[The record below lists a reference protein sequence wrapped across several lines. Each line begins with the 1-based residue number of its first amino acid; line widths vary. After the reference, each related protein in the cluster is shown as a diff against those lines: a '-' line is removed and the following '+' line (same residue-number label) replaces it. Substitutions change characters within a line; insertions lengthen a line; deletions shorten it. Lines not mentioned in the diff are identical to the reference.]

1 MNSSLTRRINS
12 SICSLAGYGLVARS
26 RRHIIYSLIFKVCVL
41 TAGEKAPIARSLTIM
56 MIVFFHIQDEEEAA
70 LFTSQK
76 GVITTLTKGCKSVEV
91 VRDISK
97 IPSGCGSTVLTST
110 ISLHILVRVSFFSS
124 GLVTD

>member
-1 MNSSLTRRINS
+1 M
-12 SICSLAGYGLVARS
+12 
-26 RRHIIYSLIFKVCVL
+26 
-41 TAGEKAPIARSLTIM
+41 AGEKALLTRSLTTM
-56 MIVFFHIQDEEEAA
+56 MIVFFHMQDEEEAA

-76 GVITTLTKGCKSVEV
+76 GVIATLTKGCKSVEV
-91 VRDISK
+91 VRDVSK